1 MNIDIKQRALFLNRI
16 HLFNGLREDELEGIS
31 IKLEEIH
38 LPANAIIFSRGDKP
52 NGFYLIYKGK
62 VKVARPS
69 AEGEDVLAI
78 LSKEDYFGEES
89 LIENRNR
96 SATLTTEEDSILLF
110 MSRQL
115 FDELILKY
123 EKLRPNL
130 VVAINSHK
138 LARANRFKWLGKN
151 EVIYFMARRHVI
163 RLYQALIPPILFS
176 LIPAFLLIWGGI
188 TGAVTPV
195 AVAGILLIGILG
207 WVIWLVIDW
216 SNDYYIV
223 TNQRVIWLEKVLFLY
238 DSRQEAPLGTL
249 LSVGVETD
257 FLGRQLNYGNVNVR
271 TFVGNIKFEYV
282 SFPEQAAD
290 MVREYWERT
299 KSKGTQAQ
307 KDAMKNAIRAK
318 IGMPVIKE
326 PEEPL
331 APVFD
336 MGNKDPQ
343 EKGLF
348 WTALS
353 NRFKLRQEDGGTI
366 IYHKHWIVLLQQTGK
381 ALLLLLFI
389 LTLFFIQLYRL
400 YLDPNNASFEIIDN
414 SFRPDTILVLLTL
427 FMAIALGWA
436 GWEYWD
442 WSNDIFMVTPEEIMD
457 LDRTPLGKEERRT
470 AQIENILSTEYQRIG
485 ILGILFNY
493 GTVFITVG
501 GAKLSFQDVLDPA
514 GVMSDIN
521 RRRMVRIAKKAEE
534 SANVDRERM
543 ATWVAAYHLNRDEF
557 ASASTGQTG
566 NTSGTFRVADNEID
580 GQIEDMIDDLPE
592 DEGSSGIS
600 GEG

>member
-1 MNIDIKQRALFLNRI
+1 MVELKDRVLLLN
-16 HLFNGLREDELEGIS
+16 HVHVFNGLKENDLEYIALR
-31 IKLEEIH
+31 LEERSVS
-38 LPANAIIFSRGDKP
+38 ANEIIFQRGNKP
-52 NGFYLIYKGK
+52 DGFYLIYRGR
-62 VKVARPS
+62 VKVTRPD
-69 AEGEDVLAI
+69 ENGEEYILAH
-78 LSKEDYFGEES
+78 LSKEDYFGEEA

-96 SATLTTEEDSILLF
+96 SATLIAEEDSVLLF
-110 MSRQL
+110 MSRPL
-115 FDELILKY
+115 FEELITKY
-123 EKLRPNL
+123 EKLKPNL
-130 VVAINSHK
+130 LVAISSHK
-138 LARANRFKWLGKN
+138 LARAARFKWLGKH

-163 RLYQALIPPILFS
+163 RLYQTLIAPVFAL

-188 TGAVTPV
+188 TGAVTPL
-195 AVAGILLIGILG
+195 AVGGIILCGILI
-207 WVIWLVIDW
+207 WTIWLIIDW

-249 LSVGVETD
+249 LSVGIETD
-257 FLGRQLNYGNVNVR
+257 FLGRQLNYGHVNVR
-271 TFVGNIKFEYV
+271 TFVGNIRFEYV
-282 SFPEQAAD
+282 NHPEQAAD

-299 KSKGTQAQ
+299 KVKSTQAQ
-307 KDAMKNAIRAK
+307 KDAMKNALRSK
-318 IGMPVIKE
+318 MGLPVIKE
-326 PEEPL
+326 EEEPL

-336 MGNKDPQ
+336 TGNKAPQ
-343 EKGLF
+343 EQSLF

-353 NRFKLRQEDGGTI
+353 NRFKLRLEDGETI

-381 ALLLLLFI
+381 ALLAFLFFF
-389 LTLFFIQLYRL
+389 TLFSIQLYRL
-400 YLDPNNASFEIIDN
+400 YLDPANAFIEFPQDGG
-414 SFRPDTILVLLTL
+414 FRPDSLSVILIL

-436 GWEYWD
+436 GYEYWD

-514 GVMSDIN
+514 GVMADIN
-521 RRRMVRIAKKAEE
+521 RRRMVRVAKKSEDA
-534 SANVDRERM
+534 SKADRERM

-557 ASASTGQTG
+557 ASATTGQVG
-566 NTSGTFRVADNEID
+566 NTSGNRPITDADFPVDEIA
-580 GQIEDMIDDLPE
+580 DDLA
-592 DEGSSGIS
+592 DGGDDNFG